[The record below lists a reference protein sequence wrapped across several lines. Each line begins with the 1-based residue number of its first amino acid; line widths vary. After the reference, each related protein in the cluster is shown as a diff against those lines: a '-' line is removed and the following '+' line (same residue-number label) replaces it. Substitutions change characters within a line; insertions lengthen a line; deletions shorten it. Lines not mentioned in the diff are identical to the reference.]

1 MLDIEQ
7 ERQIQAM
14 LRILKGYQL
23 GIGPVPRPY
32 PHSSAL
38 MLVVSVI
45 VALTV
50 PWAAVAIAIFT
61 VFDRVV
67 YWPWKDRRLYRRFR
81 EQADR
86 LYYELLSL
94 CEFEAPT
101 YRQFRLKQDSI
112 LTELEP
118 FATHQADTWLLASQM
133 VDLDWKNRDSGKV

>member
-1 MLDIEQ
+1 
-7 ERQIQAM
+7 M
-14 LRILKGYQL
+14 LRILKTYQL

-50 PWAAVAIAIFT
+50 PWVGVMIAVFA

-67 YWPWKDRRLYRRFR
+67 YWPWRDRRRYRCFKKY
-81 EQADR
+81 ADR
-86 LYYELLSL
+86 LYSELLSVH
-94 CEFEAPT
+94 EFGEPT
-101 YRQFRLKQDSI
+101 CRRFRLRQDMA
-112 LTELEP
+112 LDALGP
-118 FATHQADTWLLASQM
+118 FATHRADTWLLASQM